1 MQALCVFMV
10 DQSIYNS
17 VLDLACELVNSSS
30 AELTQNYWHAYQKL
44 NELCEMHKGTSKDHP
59 LQWEALADYTRNNKQ
74 ALNIYLIAI
83 EVATNLNLSEYVASS
98 QLAIAER
105 FLETGNKCEAISWA
119 NKADENA
126 RRCSNLELRNEISEF
141 LLVSVSNT

>member
-1 MQALCVFMV
+1 MV

-44 NELCEMHKGTSKDHP
+44 NELCELHKGTSKDHP
-59 LQWEALADYTRNNKQ
+59 LQWEALADYTRNIEQ

-98 QLAIAER
+98 QFAVAER
-105 FLETGNKCEAISWA
+105 FLEAGNKSEAITWA
-119 NKADENA
+119 SRADENA
-126 RRCSNLELRNEISEF
+126 RTCSNLELRKEISEF
-141 LLVSVSNT
+141 LLESAETHKRF

>member
-1 MQALCVFMV
+1 MV

-74 ALNIYLIAI
+74 ALNI
-83 EVATNLNLSEYVASS
+83 NLSEYVASS

-141 LLVSVSNT
+141 LLVSASNT